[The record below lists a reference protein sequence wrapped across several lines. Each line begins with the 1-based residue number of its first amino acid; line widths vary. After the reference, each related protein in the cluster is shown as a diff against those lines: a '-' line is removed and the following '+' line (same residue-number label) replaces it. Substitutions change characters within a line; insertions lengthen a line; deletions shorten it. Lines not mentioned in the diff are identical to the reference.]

1 MKYTAILLG
10 AVALFLTS
18 QASQAQLKL
27 GTVDM
32 NRIFAEYYK
41 TKEAE
46 TKLNEARNAAKAEF
60 DERLETLKKGME
72 SINSLNAEL
81 EKPELSPEKKD
92 QLTKDRDA
100 KVNEARNLD
109 REIAEFRSTRER
121 QLQEQFVR
129 MRKDIVED
137 ILKTIADK
145 VKSDGYDLVLD
156 KSGQSIGQV
165 PVVIFARD
173 TYDFSNDIIAT
184 LNKNAPKKN

>member
-72 SINSLNAEL
+72 SINSLKCGAGE
-81 EKPELSPEKKD
+81 
-92 QLTKDRDA
+92 
-100 KVNEARNLD
+100 
-109 REIAEFRSTRER
+109 TRT
-121 QLQEQFVR
+121 Q
-129 MRKDIVED
+129 
-137 ILKTIADK
+137 
-145 VKSDGYDLVLD
+145 
-156 KSGQSIGQV
+156 
-165 PVVIFARD
+165 P
-173 TYDFSNDIIAT
+173 
-184 LNKNAPKKN
+184 